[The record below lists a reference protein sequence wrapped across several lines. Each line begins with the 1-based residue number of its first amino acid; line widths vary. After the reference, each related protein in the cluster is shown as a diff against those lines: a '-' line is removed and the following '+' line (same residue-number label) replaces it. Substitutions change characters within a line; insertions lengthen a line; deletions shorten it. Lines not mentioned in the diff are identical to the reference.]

1 MKIKL
6 LTASMLAFILFI
18 GLGQTGNVQAADS
31 LDSKKKD
38 VEENL
43 NKVEQDIVSA
53 AEKVNEL
60 NENVEVLETAISSNE
75 EDLTKEKKNVEKY
88 DEEVKSLKDEI
99 KSLENEIKE
108 RNEILKERLSSYQ
121 NTGGDLG
128 YLEVIFGSAGFEEF
142 ISRFTAVSTITK
154 ADNDLVE
161 EQKRA
166 VEKVESKEEE
176 VKEKLT
182 EAEQTKDKLA
192 KINEV
197 KKGQKSELVK
207 SVASAEKEQS
217 KLEEKKASYVKEGN
231 DIKALEAKVEAIQQE
246 KNKALAEQV
255 EEQEAEQKE
264 TSNVEQVSAKNTDN
278 QAPKKAKATDKKTQ
292 PKSTNQTANKP
303 KKDKQTT
310 SKPKPDKKPVE
321 KPAKPSNDS
330 IKEITMSATGY
341 TAKCAGCSGITAT
354 GIDLNSNPNAK
365 VVAVDPSVIP
375 LGSRV
380 WVSGYGEAIAG
391 DTGGAIKGNRIDLH
405 FPTKEAAL
413 GFGRGTVTVKILK

>member
-31 LDSKKKD
+31 LDSKKKN

-161 EQKRA
+161 EQKKA

-292 PKSTNQTANKP
+292 PKSTNQT
-303 KKDKQTT
+303 T

-330 IKEITMSATGY
+330 IKEMTMSATGY

>member
-6 LTASMLAFILFI
+6 LTASMLTFILFI
-18 GLGQTGNVQAADS
+18 GLGQSGNVQAADS
-31 LDSKKKD
+31 LDGKKKN

-75 EDLTKEKKNVEKY
+75 KNLTKEKKNVEKY

-176 VKEKLT
+176 VKEKLA

-197 KKGQKSELVK
+197 KKGQKSEFVK
-207 SVASAEKEQS
+207 SVASVEKEQS

-292 PKSTNQTANKP
+292 PKSTNQTTSKP

-310 SKPKPDKKPVE
+310 SKPKPD
-321 KPAKPSNDS
+321 KPSNDS